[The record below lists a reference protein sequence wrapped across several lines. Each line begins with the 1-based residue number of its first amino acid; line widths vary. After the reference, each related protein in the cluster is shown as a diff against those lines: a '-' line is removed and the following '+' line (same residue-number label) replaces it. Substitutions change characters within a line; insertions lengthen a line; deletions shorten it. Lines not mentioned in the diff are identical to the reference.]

1 MRSCTHRIMADDV
14 TTVKV
19 KEETWKRLN
28 ARKTPG
34 KSFDDIISE
43 LLDEVEESDE
53 GNPKTATAD

>member
-1 MRSCTHRIMADDV
+1 MADDV

-43 LLDEVEESDE
+43 LLDEVEEADE
-53 GNPKTATAD
+53 GNPKTARAD